1 MIVSNQGDEIE
12 LTSGKAADDT
22 KPGGA
27 AAVLEGTTA
36 IQRDLD
42 RL

>member
-1 MIVSNQGDEIE
+1 MIVSKQGDEIE
-12 LTSGKAADDT
+12 LTPGKVADDT

-27 AAVLEGTTA
+27 AAMLEGMTA

>member
-1 MIVSNQGDEIE
+1 MILSNEGDEIE
-12 LTSGKAADDT
+12 LTPGMVADDM

-27 AAVLEGTTA
+27 AAMLEGTTA
-36 IQRDLD
+36 IQRDLN